1 MQIYNAVDKLEF
13 ARFSLCRRDPD
24 KLQQHVKLSNVSN
37 NSFNCPVNKNNF
49 VIRFNRFNFPLSY
62 LLCCNDLHQRS
73 HSKHQAWCKKLTCT
87 SCNVKNTKLNR
98 PIRNKEFMRHR
109 SLVMV
114 HVKKAATWSLFDWL
128 ITQTHCYT
136 VNVKAS
142 ISRFSA
148 VINVLL

>member
-114 HVKKAATWSLFDWL
+114 HVKKAATWSLFD
-128 ITQTHCYT
+128 
-136 VNVKAS
+136 
-142 ISRFSA
+142 
-148 VINVLL
+148 